1 MKKFKEE
8 TQMVVTKEAYLEK
21 MKAKLDEWNAE
32 IDKLKAK
39 AAQSKADLKLEI
51 DKRVED
57 LEAHRQ
63 EITNKMQQMRQASES
78 AWVDL
83 KGGVQRAWEHLDEAV
98 KSASAKFK

>member
-1 MKKFKEE
+1 
-8 TQMVVTKEAYLEK
+8 MVDTKEAYLEK
-21 MKAKLDEWNAE
+21 LQAKLKEWNAE

-51 DKRVED
+51 DKRVGD

-63 EITNKMQQMRQASES
+63 EVENKIQQLRQAGES
-78 AWVDL
+78 VWTDL

-98 KSASAKFK
+98 KSAAAKFK